1 MAMIFYKINN
11 NYNDNDDNE
20 NDNND
25 ETMKINI
32 TRKMMI
38 TIKKL

>member
-38 TIKKL
+38 TIEKL

>member
-32 TRKMMI
+32 TRKMI
-38 TIKKL
+38 IKKKQ